1 MSTEPQSV
9 TSAIGAAAPTVTLE
23 LESRPETLTLVRGML
38 AGVAELLSMD
48 HELLDDLKTAVS
60 EACNNVALH
69 AYPGAIGSLSVLL
82 SSTPDAIEVVV
93 RDQGL
98 GITEQAAL
106 DDRVQGVGLQVI
118 RALSAQAEFR
128 ALPQGGTEVWMLF
141 SGRREGKA
149 LFDPPAQAAPDDGWS
164 HQLAGDAVVSV
175 SPVALLSG
183 VLGRISRALAATA
196 RFSLDRFSDLY
207 LVTDAIS
214 AHAANAAAGNRI
226 AFAISAGGR
235 RLQLIVGPFQEG
247 SGGALDADARDGWR
261 SPLHMLSDDVQLV
274 ANNGSEL
281 LQLVMIDHR
290 PP

>member
-1 MSTEPQSV
+1 MTTEPQSV
-9 TSAIGAAAPTVTLE
+9 TPPVGAAAPTVSLE
-23 LESRPETLTLVRGML
+23 LDSRPETLTLVRGML
-38 AGVAELLSMD
+38 GGVAELLSMD

-69 AYPGAIGSLSVLL
+69 AYPGAIGSLTVLL

-98 GITEQAAL
+98 GITEQAAS

-118 RALSAQAEFR
+118 RALSTQAEFR
-128 ALPQGGTEVWMLF
+128 ALPRGGTEVWMLF

-149 LFDPPAQAAPDDGWS
+149 LFDAPAEAAPDDGWS
-164 HQLAGDAVVSV
+164 RQLAGDAVVSV
-175 SPVALLSG
+175 SPVELLSG

-207 LVTDAIS
+207 LVTDAIA
-214 AHAANAAAGNRI
+214 AHAANASAGNRI

-235 RLQLIVGPFQEG
+235 RLRLVVGPFREG
-247 SGGALDADARDGWR
+247 SGGALDADAQDGWR
-261 SPLHMLSDDVQLV
+261 SPLHMLSDEVQLIP
-274 ANNGSEL
+274 NDGSEL
-281 LQLVMIDHR
+281 LQIVMIDHR
-290 PP
+290 SP